1 MARWAIVVHGGAGLI
16 RRDGLSAEREALCH
30 AGLRAALR
38 AGEEVLAGGGSAL
51 DAAIAAVVVLE
62 DDPVFNAGRGAVL
75 TALGTVELD
84 AAVMDGRDRRA
95 GAVAGARTPKNPIRL
110 ARAVMDHTPHVM
122 LVGDGADALAAE
134 HGLPQVG
141 AEWFVTDERRR
152 QLERAKAG
160 PFGLEAGGAKKD
172 VYGTVG
178 AVAVDRDGHVAAATS
193 TGGMVNKRPGRVGDS
208 PILGA
213 GTWATDDACAVSG
226 TGHGEPFVRLGVGSR
241 VASWME
247 MAGLSLSEAA
257 DRVVHRELPPLGG
270 AGGLIAVDR
279 HGNVALPFN
288 TAGMFRGLH
297 REGEAATTAI
307 W

>member
-1 MARWAIVVHGGAGLI
+1 
-16 RRDGLSAEREALCH
+16 
-30 AGLRAALR
+30 
-38 AGEEVLAGGGSAL
+38 VLFRS
-51 DAAIAAVVVLE
+51 
-62 DDPVFNAGRGAVL
+62 
-75 TALGTVELD
+75 TVELD
-84 AAVMDGRDRRA
+84 AAVMHGADRRA
-95 GAVAGARTPKNPIRL
+95 GAVAGVRTAKNPVRL
-110 ARAVMDHTPHVM
+110 AQLVMDRTPHVM
-122 LVGDGADALAAE
+122 MVGEGADRLAAE
-134 HGLPQVG
+134 HGLPVAG
-141 AEWFVTDERRR
+141 RDWFVTDERLR

-178 AVAVDRDGHVAAATS
+178 AVALDRAGHVAAATS

-213 GTWATDDACAVSG
+213 GTWATDAACAVSG

-247 MAGLSLSEAA
+247 MAGLSLAEAA
-257 DRVVHRELPPLGG
+257 ERVIHRELPPMGG

-279 HGNVALPFN
+279 AGNVVLPFN
-288 TAGMFRGLH
+288 TAGMFRGVA
-297 REGEAATTAI
+297 RAGDVVETAI

>member
-1 MARWAIVVHGGAGLI
+1 MWAVVVHGGAGLI
-16 RRDGLSAEREALCH
+16 RRDGLSPAREALCH
-30 AGLRAALR
+30 AGLRAALD
-38 AGEEVLAGGGSAL
+38 AGASVLRGGGSAL

-75 TALGTVELD
+75 TATGDVELD

-95 GAVAGARTPKNPIRL
+95 GAVAGVRTARNPVLL

-134 HGLPQVG
+134 RGLPQVG
-141 AEWFVTDERRR
+141 REWFVTEERVR
-152 QLERAKAG
+152 QLERARQG
-160 PFGLEAGGAKKD
+160 PFGLEAGGARKD

-178 AVAVDRDGHVAAATS
+178 AVAVDLHGHVAAATS

-213 GTWATDDACAVSG
+213 GTWATDAACAVSG

-247 MAGLSLSEAA
+247 LGGLSLVQAG
-257 DRVVHRELPPLGG
+257 DRVVHEELPRLEGT
-270 AGGLIAVDR
+270 GGLIAVDV
-279 HGNVALPFN
+279 HGNVASPFN
-288 TAGMFRGLH
+288 TAGMFRGVA
-297 REGEAATTAI
+297 RQGEEPTTAI